1 MPTEPVVWSQSVT
14 CILLQSHRV
23 TLQSV
28 ICGGQVSRS
37 LTFTQAEDEW
47 CRKEGPRLSKA
58 SQEQVENGTKKNP
71 NSSRMTEKINRV
83 VLSD

>member
-1 MPTEPVVWSQSVT
+1 MT
-14 CILLQSHRV
+14 CILLQSQRV

-28 ICGGQVSRS
+28 ICGGQVSRP

-47 CRKEGPRLSKA
+47 CCKEGLRLSKP
-58 SQEQVENGTKKNP
+58 SQVQVENGTKERD
-71 NSSRMTEKINRV
+71 SSCMSEEINRV